1 MFLDHRPDARDGGR
15 RLVRQDEIGKDGVQ
29 QFWEVHGRASF
40 LPQLLMLSYMFTKY
54 HQYLTV

>member
-1 MFLDHRPDARDGGR
+1 MPEYGGR